1 MNKQKDKLIL
11 IGLVILALL
20 LCVVNL
26 VIGKVNISASDVF
39 NILFGGEVDNESWSF
54 IVENR
59 FNRSLVALSAGGG
72 LAVAGLLLQVFF
84 RNPLAG
90 PGVLGITSGA
100 SLGVA
105 LIILGGITIE
115 GLAGGLGLITA
126 GIVGA
131 SCVLFLL
138 LFISRFVKNQI
149 TLLVV
154 GLMLGYFVSALLNV
168 LFLFADQSETRAYV
182 IWGLGSFSGL
192 KTLEMYL
199 FIVVILS
206 SSLIAVL
213 MSKGLNGLALGQ
225 EYAKSLGIN
234 LKSLRIGVIAITSI
248 IAALVTV
255 FCGPISFIGIA
266 VPQLIRLIVQS
277 KNHSFLIPM
286 CFIGGA
292 VLGISSD
299 LLVRLS
305 SNSLPL
311 NTVTAIIGAPIII
324 WTIIKLNKQFAK
336 I

>member
-1 MNKQKDKLIL
+1 ML
-11 IGLVILALL
+11 GLAAVVVL
-20 LCVVNL
+20 LCFLNL
-26 VIGKVNISASDVF
+26 IVGKVDIPAAVVF
-39 NILFGGEVDNESWSF
+39 DLLAGGKAENESWSF

-59 FNRSLVALSAGGG
+59 FNRSLVGIAAGGG

-90 PGVLGITSGA
+90 PGVLGIASGA

-105 LIILGGITIE
+105 LIILGGVTLE
-115 GLAGGLGLITA
+115 GVMGGLGLVTA
-126 GIVGA
+126 GILGA

-168 LFLFADQSETRAYV
+168 LFLFADQAETRAYV

-192 KTLEMYL
+192 KNFEMYL
-199 FIVVILS
+199 FLTAVFC
-206 SSLIAVL
+206 SSLVAVL

-225 EYAKSLGIN
+225 EYARSLGIN
-234 LKSLRIGVIAITSI
+234 LKTLRIGVITLTSI
-248 IAALVTV
+248 IAAIVTV
-255 FCGPISFIGIA
+255 YCGPISFIGIA
-266 VPQLIRLIVQS
+266 VPQLIRLIVKT
-277 KNHSFLIPM
+277 KNHALLIPF

-292 VLGISSD
+292 ALGICSD

-305 SNSLPL
+305 GNTLPL
-311 NTVTAIIGAPIII
+311 NTVTAMIGAPIII